1 MFSAVFWVLAFW
13 FIVNLVWTIA
23 RLNNRMMS
31 RTFAWINLVAV
42 IIGFWTFYAASNGGG
57 GISPWC
63 RLINWANIVLA
74 IFQFYNGYR
83 PHQYDKK
90 S

>member
-31 RTFAWINLVAV
+31 RTFAWINVAGAELLL
-42 IIGFWTFYAASNGGG
+42 GFG
-57 GISPWC
+57 
-63 RLINWANIVLA
+63 
-74 IFQFYNGYR
+74 
-83 PHQYDKK
+83 
-90 S
+90 